1 MATLSMIFF
10 FFIFQ
15 ATEGKAHVHDRSSLY
30 NVLTVE
36 ELEANFTLVSYVV
49 IENSGKCQRWKFQPA
64 FFRHR
69 QQLYS
74 FNDFYHFVVN
84 TAIRSNVQDSGIVE
98 IYSSF

>member
-1 MATLSMIFF
+1 MTTLSMIF

-64 FFRHR
+64 FFQHR
-69 QQLYS
+69 PQLYP
-74 FNDFYHFVVN
+74 FNDVYRFVVN
-84 TAIRSNVQDSGIVE
+84 TASRSNVQDSGIVE
-98 IYSSF
+98 IYLSF